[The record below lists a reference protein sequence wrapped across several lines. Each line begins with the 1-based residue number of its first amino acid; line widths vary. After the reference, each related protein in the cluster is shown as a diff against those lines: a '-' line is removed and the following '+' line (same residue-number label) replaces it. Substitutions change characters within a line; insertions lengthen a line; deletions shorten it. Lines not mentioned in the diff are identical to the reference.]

1 MGDEDIVTKLGKGN
15 LSCSIVNAIR
25 DKYLKG
31 LKRLNKDKKHII
43 ATLLRTRI
51 IGLKNYLY

>member
-1 MGDEDIVTKLGKGN
+1 MGDKNIVTKLGKRN

-31 LKRLNKDKKHII
+31 LKRLNKDKKYII